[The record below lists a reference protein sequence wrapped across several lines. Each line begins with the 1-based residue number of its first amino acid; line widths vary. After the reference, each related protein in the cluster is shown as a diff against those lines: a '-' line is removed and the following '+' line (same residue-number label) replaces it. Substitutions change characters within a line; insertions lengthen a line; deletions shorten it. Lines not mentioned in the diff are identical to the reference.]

1 MTKKEAIALLKEQG
15 WTKADAERAL
25 TSLDFSTNPDRL
37 VILEAAIEF
46 SGSELL
52 NRQRLQAAQK
62 GQVNRKLKELAK
74 KEEKIHDLVKQIV
87 NLKENAFCAEL
98 VELQAQLQALESDRD
113 AILAG
118 KDELEKQTEKLKEVN
133 DMLMKDNRRL
143 RNVLDQIKLKIA
155 QDMKSLLR
163 YQDSE
168 IRRAAIRLF
177 QKTIEWEPL

>member
-25 TSLDFSTNPDRL
+25 TALDFSTNPDRL
-37 VILEAAIEF
+37 VILEAAIQF
-46 SGSELL
+46 SGAELL

-62 GQVNRKLKELAK
+62 GQVDRKRKELAE
-74 KEEKIHDLVKQIV
+74 KEEKIHDLIKQIV
-87 NLKENAFCAEL
+87 NLKENAFSAEL
-98 VELQAQLQALESDRD
+98 VELQAELQALESDRD

-118 KDELEKQTEKLKEVN
+118 KDELEKKTEKLKEVN

-163 YQDSE
+163 SKDSE